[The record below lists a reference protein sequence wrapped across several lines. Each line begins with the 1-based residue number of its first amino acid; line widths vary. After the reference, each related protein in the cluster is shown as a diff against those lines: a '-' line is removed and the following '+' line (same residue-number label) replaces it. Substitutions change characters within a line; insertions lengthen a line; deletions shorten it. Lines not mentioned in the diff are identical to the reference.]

1 MTMRESERHV
11 TLVRI
16 VAIVW
21 LSLISAAAVI
31 DHAAL
36 SGLAEQLEARAPI
49 PRVEGLERKLA
60 KQIEHDRQQPDALA
74 RARYEADRRALDQ
87 RLATI
92 EQSLGNHLGEDNL
105 LPLQARIEQLE
116 TQLQLATTRR
126 TTSVPTRPRQ
136 SASVAAHPAP
146 SNLPFA
152 IVGVEL
158 RADERFLAILP
169 SGASAASQVRLL
181 RIGETETGWRLDAI
195 DGAAAVFRRANE
207 TLRLVIPGR

>member
-1 MTMRESERHV
+1 MMMRESERHA
-11 TLVRI
+11 TLVRV
-16 VAIVW
+16 VAVVW
-21 LSLISAAAVI
+21 LSLISTAAVI

-49 PRVEGLERKLA
+49 PRVESLERKLA

-74 RARYEADRRALDQ
+74 QARYEADRRALDQ
-87 RLATI
+87 RLAAI
-92 EQSLGNHLGEDNL
+92 EQSLGNHHVEDNL

-116 TQLQLATTRR
+116 KQLR

-136 SASVAAHPAP
+136 RASTAAHSEP

-169 SGASAASQVRLL
+169 SGASAAAQVRLL
-181 RIGETETGWRLDAI
+181 RIGETESGWRLDAI
-195 DGAAAVFRRANE
+195 NGATAVFRQDNE
-207 TLRLVIPGR
+207 TLRLAIPGR